1 MAKTSAKG
9 SFKLFIGVSI
19 SSVITAVC
27 VVILMNLLGAETFG
41 LIATALIYPTL
52 LSLVKDWGIHSAM
65 VKYLAQYKSENKV
78 HSVKKVMATV
88 LLFELVM
95 GALLT
100 FISFLSADFLA
111 ERLAAEAFP
120 QSEF

>member
-27 VVILMNLLGAETFG
+27 VIFLMNLLGSDTFG

-52 LSLVKDWGIHSAM
+52 LSLVKDWGIHSAT

-78 HSVKKVMATV
+78 YSVKNVMV
-88 LLFELVM
+88 SILLWIVHLRRH
-95 GALLT
+95 L
-100 FISFLSADFLA
+100 SFS
-111 ERLAAEAFP
+111 R
-120 QSEF
+120 